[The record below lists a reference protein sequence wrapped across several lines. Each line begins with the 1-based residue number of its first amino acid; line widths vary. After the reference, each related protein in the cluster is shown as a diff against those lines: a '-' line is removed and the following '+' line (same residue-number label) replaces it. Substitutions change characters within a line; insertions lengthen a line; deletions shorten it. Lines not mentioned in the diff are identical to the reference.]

1 MILITGATG
10 LVGRQVVELLS
21 ADGQKVAAL
30 TRDPDAA
37 ALPDGVEVVVGDPSR
52 PETVPLDGV
61 DTVFLNPRAIGE
73 AADAFVDHAEQH
85 GVRRLVALAAINVD
99 DDFGRQPSRANGDR
113 NMEVERAVVGSGLEW
128 VSLRPTS
135 FATNTI
141 GMWARQIQ
149 AGDIVRGPY
158 AAAEESPIDPRDV
171 AEVAARALV
180 GDELLGRKPVLT
192 GPVSLTQ
199 AELVA
204 TIGRVLGRPLRF
216 QEVPPDVAKHAL
228 AQVMS
233 RDFADAFVARLA
245 ACVARPVDTDEVAT
259 ILGRPAT
266 TFADW
271 VARNAAAFQD

>member
-10 LVGRQVVELLS
+10 LVGRPIVELLL

-37 ALPDGVEVVVGDPSR
+37 ALPDAAELVAGDPSR
-52 PETVPLDGV
+52 PETVPLDGI
-61 DTVFLNPRAIGE
+61 DTVFLNARAVGE
-73 AADAFVDHAEQH
+73 SADALVAHARRH

-99 DDFGRQPSRANGDR
+99 DDLALQPSRANGDR
-113 NMEVERAVVGSGLEW
+113 NKEVEQAVVGSGLEW

-141 GMWARQIQ
+141 GMWARQIR
-149 AGDIVRGPY
+149 AGDLVRGPY
-158 AAAEESPIDPRDV
+158 ATAADSPIDPRDV

-192 GPVSLTQ
+192 GPASLTQ
-199 AELVA
+199 DEMVA

-216 QEVPPDVAKHAL
+216 QEVPPEVARQAM
-228 AQVMS
+228 ANVVSQ
-233 RDFADAFVARLA
+233 DFADAFVARLA
-245 ACVARPVDTDEVAT
+245 ACVGRPVNTDEVAT
-259 ILGRPAT
+259 ILGHPAT
-266 TFADW
+266 SFADW